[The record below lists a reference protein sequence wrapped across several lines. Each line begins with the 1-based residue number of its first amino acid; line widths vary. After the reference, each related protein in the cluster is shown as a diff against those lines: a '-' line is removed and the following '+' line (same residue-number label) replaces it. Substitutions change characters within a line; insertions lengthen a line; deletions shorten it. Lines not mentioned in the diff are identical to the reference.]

1 MIPEE
6 SKEARDS
13 CALQKAFSSPNSSHT
28 FQTVTGCDPQPLL
41 PAEQKGPTSGEMHL
55 CCAELWLQRSSS
67 RPGAMAL
74 EAEAVLSGRPEQ
86 GACSQ
91 EGICSAGTDSI
102 PNPPC
107 RAFLS
112 QVPSA
117 SDPGSATWICP
128 LQHLLPTSPYHYSQ
142 NPAQPLHTQLCP
154 ADPSW

>member
-1 MIPEE
+1 
-6 SKEARDS
+6 
-13 CALQKAFSSPNSSHT
+13 
-28 FQTVTGCDPQPLL
+28 
-41 PAEQKGPTSGEMHL
+41 MHL

-74 EAEAVLSGRPEQ
+74 EAEAALSGRPEQ

-102 PNPPC
+102 PTPPC
-107 RAFLS
+107 KAFLS

-117 SDPGSATWICP
+117 SVPGSATWICP

-154 ADPSW
+154 ADPSWQQDSIQEHLPVCRYQIAHQTNPDAVSRGILVLSVVRGVGAGSL